1 MNTQHPLQEQMMS
14 SSDGQQQQQQ
24 IDWNAA
30 LGGAGGMGMGMGM
43 QQLPNELIGSRG
55 GAVMSPQQGNM
66 DGSQQFNPQLL
77 LEQQFK
83 LTQLQQLQQLQN
95 QIFQQQL
102 AIISGQNNQALQ
114 DATQDPGTPSGR
126 QTQYHGL
133 PTPGPSS
140 ELRPQQPP
148 VEFISPIVLSGYTD
162 GPPTP
167 SSTGGGGFQD
177 MVPPLP
183 LNMGHYEHHHGSHH
197 DHALARGSMSAP
209 ANVAFHQTND
219 LDFDVSPLT
228 SPWLGPGHH
237 GGQHNQHQ
245 HHNGNRNAMQGQGR
259 ASLKRPPSPGNEDA
273 NGGGP
278 ARKKVPSTRPAP
290 ARRSSAQPRG
300 SRSTNSTPLL
310 HAVAEDSPS
319 PVDLSMPPPAPPPP
333 SNGSNGIPEH
343 LMPIT
348 PSIMMNMSRFGLTA
362 ADTIPGSG
370 SATPMQQEAAP
381 VVDHAKTNG
390 TSKRR
395 GSSAGGKQGIDVP
408 AKATR
413 SRSSTRK
420 AASGSMSP
428 SALVSPG
435 LKAILPAGTSQS
447 SAQFPKKSHK
457 AAEQKRRDSMKTTID
472 DLRGLLPPIPLPS
485 ALGEQGGEP
494 GVLPG
499 ALPPRGPPKAGG
511 EGPNKGVSKLQL
523 LICSNEYIRRLKG
536 RVARRDE
543 EIERLR
549 AEVRRL
555 RVDGGAGGS
564 GAFGEEGELDLE
576 RDLDV
581 GEEAMTYGYAQRSL
595 MDEDGDEDGDM

>member
-1 MNTQHPLQEQMMS
+1 M
-14 SSDGQQQQQQ
+14 D
-24 IDWNAA
+24 
-30 LGGAGGMGMGMGM
+30 AG
-43 QQLPNELIGSRG
+43 
-55 GAVMSPQQGNM
+55 
-66 DGSQQFNPQLL
+66 QQFNPQLM

-114 DATQDPGTPSGR
+114 DAPQDANPAPGR
-126 QTQYHGL
+126 QAQYHGL

-140 ELRPQQPP
+140 ELRPQQSPM
-148 VEFISPIVLSGYTD
+148 EFISPIVLSGYTD

-167 SSTGGGGFQD
+167 SSTGGGGYQD
-177 MVPPLP
+177 MVPPL
-183 LNMGHYEHHHGSHH
+183 NMGRYEQHHESHH

-228 SPWLGPGHH
+228 SPWLGPGGHS
-237 GGQHNQHQ
+237 GQQNQHQ
-245 HHNGNRNAMQGQGR
+245 HHDGRNHMVGHGR
-259 ASLKRPPSPGNEDA
+259 VSLKRPSSPGNEDTVS
-273 NGGGP
+273 GGP
-278 ARKKVPSTRPAP
+278 ARKKAPSTRPAMV
-290 ARRSSAQPRG
+290 RRSSAQPRG

-310 HAVAEDSPS
+310 HASAGMQHDDSPS
-319 PVDLSMPPPAPPPP
+319 PVDLSMPPPAPPGPT
-333 SNGSNGIPEH
+333 NGSGATPEQ

-348 PSIMMNMSRFGLTA
+348 PSIMMNMSRFGLTPSMPN
-362 ADTIPGSG
+362 DPMSG
-370 SATPMQQEAAP
+370 SATPTQDTTP
-381 VVDHAKTNG
+381 
-390 TSKRR
+390 
-395 GSSAGGKQGIDVP
+395 P
-408 AKATR
+408 AEH
-413 SRSSTRK
+413 STK
-420 AASGSMSP
+420 SNGSMSP

-435 LKAILPAGTSQS
+435 LKAILPAGGSQT

-485 ALGEQGGEP
+485 ALGEQGEP

-499 ALPPRGPPKAGG
+499 ALPPRGPPKAGS

-555 RVDGGAGGS
+555 RVS
-564 GAFGEEGELDLE
+564 GFAAAGEEGEVDLE
-576 RDLDV
+576 RDLDA
-581 GEEAMTYGYAQRSL
+581 GEEAMSYGYAQRSL
-595 MDEDGDEDGDM
+595 MDEDGEEDGEM